1 MDQRYVDT
9 IRACKVIL
17 HNLDHLDDSTTFAQR
32 SELERMFLR
41 VTEQMSSF
49 LEADAHD
56 EGLWIGEE

>member
-17 HNLDHLDDSTTFAQR
+17 HNLEHLDDSTTLGQR
-32 SELERMFLR
+32 SELERLFLR
-41 VTEQMSSF
+41 LMEQMGGF

-56 EGLWIGEE
+56 EGLWVGEE